1 MSIAARTGRFTY
13 FDGSTELEGFL
24 AVPTEP
30 SKAARPVVL
39 VIHAWA
45 GQDDFAR
52 AKAHMLAE
60 LGYLGVAIDVYG
72 TGRRG
77 STQEECSKLM
87 TPWLENRAALRTR
100 LLAGVAAAKTIEGG
114 DPERLGVIGFCFG
127 GLCALDLA
135 RANAPGLRAAVAFHG
150 LFNPPN
156 IGSQPSIKSKV
167 LALHG
172 YDDPMCDPQAMRG
185 FADEMRPRTP
195 IGSWWPTGRPGTPL
209 QIRRRTIT
217 RMACFTEK
225 SSQHERSPQCGG
237 CSRKRFDRRGNCAIH
252 TVGSSIGGRFG

>member
-39 VIHAWA
+39 VVHAWA

-87 TPWLENRAALRTR
+87 TPWLEDRAALRTR

-156 IGSQPSIKSKV
+156 IGPQPSIKSKV

-185 FADEMRPRTP
+185 FADEMTAAHADWQLVAY
-195 IGSWWPTGRPGTPL
+195 GSTGH
-209 QIRRRTIT
+209 
-217 RMACFTEK
+217 AFTN
-225 SSQHERSPQCGG
+225 PQAHDHANGMFY
-237 CSRKRFDRRGNCAIH
+237 REIIAARAFAAMRGLFAEAL
-252 TVGSSIGGRFG
+252 

>member
-39 VIHAWA
+39 VVHAWA

-87 TPWLENRAALRTR
+87 TPWLEDRAALRTR
-100 LLAGVAAAKTIEGG
+100 LLAGVAL
-114 DPERLGVIGFCFG
+114 P
-127 GLCALDLA
+127 A
-135 RANAPGLRAAVAFHG
+135 RAHPLPPRRSSLRCCSCTS
-150 LFNPPN
+150 PP
-156 IGSQPSIKSKV
+156 SRSSFYK
-167 LALHG
+167 
-172 YDDPMCDPQAMRG
+172 
-185 FADEMRPRTP
+185 
-195 IGSWWPTGRPGTPL
+195 
-209 QIRRRTIT
+209 RR
-217 RMACFTEK
+217 A
-225 SSQHERSPQCGG
+225 
-237 CSRKRFDRRGNCAIH
+237 
-252 TVGSSIGGRFG
+252 